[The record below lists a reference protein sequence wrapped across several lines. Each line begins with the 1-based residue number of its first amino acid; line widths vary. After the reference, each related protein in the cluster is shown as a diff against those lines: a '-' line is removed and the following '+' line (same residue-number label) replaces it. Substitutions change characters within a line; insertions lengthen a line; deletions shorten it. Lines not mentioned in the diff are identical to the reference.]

1 MAEASSRV
9 SLSLSLLS
17 FSRERRKEEKKAEI
31 LEHSSII
38 RAPNG
43 RWMAPSTG
51 ERGRRGRLNSTIKA
65 ICFLSRLSG
74 SGIVLWPVCGG
85 KFESGGARGMP
96 GRVPISGGWMGRDD
110 DDGGRSKKAAYIRIS
125 PLAKSSRE
133 IGGLFFFERT
143 TVDGEIDRWIHQ
155 FRFFRRFLF
164 ARLLSCDGNREGSRG
179 RSNWRRG
186 RRPLRKPRIL

>member
-1 MAEASSRV
+1 
-9 SLSLSLLS
+9 
-17 FSRERRKEEKKAEI
+17 
-31 LEHSSII
+31 
-38 RAPNG
+38 
-43 RWMAPSTG
+43 MAPSTG

-133 IGGLFFFERT
+133 IGGLFFFREDNGGWR
-143 TVDGEIDRWIHQ
+143 DRSMDPPVS
-155 FRFFRRFLF
+155 
-164 ARLLSCDGNREGSRG
+164 LLPTIPVCAVTFVR
-179 RSNWRRG
+179 W
-186 RRPLRKPRIL
+186 KPRRISRSVELEERQKALAQAPHTIS